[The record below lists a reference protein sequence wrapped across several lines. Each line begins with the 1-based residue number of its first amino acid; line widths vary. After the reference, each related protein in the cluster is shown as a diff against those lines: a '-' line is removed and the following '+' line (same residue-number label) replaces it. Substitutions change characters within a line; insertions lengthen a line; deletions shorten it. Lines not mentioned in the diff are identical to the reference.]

1 MFAPSAPPPPA
12 PRSAAAFVWGVFALG
27 LALSLL
33 FWARQTIGGDQL
45 NLLARGW
52 LLAVEGTWVPYG
64 NPMSTGG
71 ATPGGLT
78 SLLVGLPLMLWRD
91 YRAPGVVILLCHA
104 LAFLVLDRA
113 LRPLLSARERALFAV
128 LYWLNPWRV
137 FFSGYLWNPNYLY
150 LFGAVHLATALR
162 LRPRALPAG
171 PAGPAI
177 EAAAGP
183 AGAPALASFVH
194 AACLALAFEVHASFL
209 LLVVASAL
217 LLWRG
222 YVKLHGP
229 AALAGAVAGSLPLI
243 PWVVAVVLHPQ
254 IATGNRGFLGRGL
267 LLVFPVLRGIL
278 YLLRYA
284 SLTVAGK
291 MDPFDFTTSL
301 GDVADRWLRPAL
313 GGVTEVLGPV
323 TILAPLLA
331 WLWLRRR
338 HGGRVLRPLPAA
350 ASERDWLGG
359 YLLWSLLAAVI
370 VFGLSPT
377 TIMYWQGLIL
387 FHVAVLPVVLWLGSL
402 REGRRA
408 VWAGRGVAAY
418 AALALFVLFGMAF
431 GSPYYRCGGREPLRL
446 PLRYDH
452 PMLHD
457 LGVLAA
463 CPMPTNDPH
472 GWWPDVLPKPPLPAG
487 TARLQPPPTVP

>member
-1 MFAPSAPPPPA
+1 MPEPSPWSRPAAP
-12 PRSAAAFVWGVFALG
+12 AAALVWTVFGLG
-27 LALSLL
+27 LAISIL
-33 FWARQTIGGDQL
+33 FWTRQTIGGDQL

-52 LLAVEGTWVPYG
+52 LLAAEGTWIPYG

-78 SLLVGLPLMLWRD
+78 SLLVGLPLLLWRD
-91 YRAPGVVILLCHA
+91 YRAPGVVILLAHA
-104 LAFLVLDRA
+104 LAFLTLDRA
-113 LRPLLSARERALFAV
+113 LRSILSPGERLLFAI

-150 LFGAVHLATALR
+150 VFGAVHLATALR
-162 LRPRALPAG
+162 LRPRSGSAG
-171 PAGPAI
+171 T
-177 EAAAGP
+177 
-183 AGAPALASFVH
+183 GASPTFVSGNRPSAFLSFVH

-222 YVKLHGP
+222 YLRLSWP
-229 AALAGAVAGSLPLI
+229 AAVAGALAGSLPLV
-243 PWVVAVVLHPQ
+243 PWVIAAIHHPQ

-267 LLVFPVLRGIL
+267 LLVFPVLRGVL
-278 YLLRYA
+278 YLFRYV

-301 GDVADRWLRPAL
+301 GAAADRWLRPPLFA
-313 GGVTEVLGPV
+313 VTEVLGPLSL
-323 TILAPLLA
+323 LAPLAA
-331 WLWLRRR
+331 WLSLCRR
-338 HGGRVLRPLPAA
+338 HRGRVLAPLPPEATD
-350 ASERDWLGG
+350 RDWLGG
-359 YLLWSLLAAVI
+359 YLLWSLLAAVV

-387 FHVAVLPVVLWLGSL
+387 FHVAVLPVVLWLGSHL
-402 REGRRA
+402 AGRRA
-408 VWAGRGVAAY
+408 AWVVRGAVLY

-446 PLRYDH
+446 ALRYDH

-457 LGVLAA
+457 LGILAA
-463 CPMPTNDPH
+463 CPMPIDDPR
-472 GWWPDVLPKPPLPAG
+472 GWWPDVLPRPA
-487 TARLQPPPTVP
+487 TASRLQPSPAVP